1 MSDRLALTE
10 AIEAGGIERAKA
22 TRIAS
27 VIFDAIHQNVATKAD
42 VQAEV
47 ASLRSEITGG
57 FASLRADMADR
68 FGALQ
73 ADIETRFARQDI
85 AIERL
90 RSSVRETENR
100 LLVRLGGWIVAL
112 LGLLFAALHLWPPR

>member
-27 VIFDAIHQNVATKAD
+27 VIFDAIHQHVATKAD
-42 VQAEV
+42 LE
-47 ASLRSEITGG
+47 ASA
-57 FASLRADMADR
+57 ASLRAEMKGGFAR
-68 FGALQ
+68 IAGSLG
-73 ADIETRFARQDI
+73 ETDGKIARQDV

-90 RSSVRETENR
+90 RSSLRELESR
-100 LLVRLGGWIVAL
+100 LTVRLGGIVAV
-112 LGLLFAALHLWPPR
+112 AVAIRVALQHLWPPH